1 VKDAAA
7 SKPNVVV
14 VNDSYSCEF
23 DTGASG
29 GGKAFVTALGQ
40 WGESVFMALQVRAV
54 GCLRSQNAAHNQPE
68 RRQRTVARIYPPS
81 LKIYKPLALQRIRH
95 SLFAA
100 KHAKNVRGREEVCDR
115 AHCAEPMNH

>member
-1 VKDAAA
+1 MVE
-7 SKPNVVV
+7 KP
-14 VNDSYSCEF
+14 SLRPW
-23 DTGASG
+23 GSG
-29 GGKAFVTALGQ
+29 GRAFSWRCRCGYLVVYVAR
-40 WGESVFMALQVRAV
+40 MRP
-54 GCLRSQNAAHNQPE
+54 HNQPE